1 MNLSL
6 KISIAFNGQCEAAFR
21 FYEQCLSGTITYM
34 LTWGNSPVAAEAPPG
49 WHTKIYHATLQ
60 IGDAAITG
68 GDPPPDRYKKPEGFS
83 FLLGMDDSVAAERV
97 FQALAENGRIEM
109 PLQKTFWAVRFGMVV
124 DRFGIPWM
132 VNCEQAGAAAG
143 DD

>member
-6 KISIAFNGQCEAAFR
+6 KISIAFNGQGEAAFR

-60 IGDAAITG
+60 IGDAAIKDRRRPGRLLNPLRAVIVDG
-68 GDPPPDRYKKPEGFS
+68 G
-83 FLLGMDDSVAAERV
+83 LG
-97 FQALAENGRIEM
+97 
-109 PLQKTFWAVRFGMVV
+109 
-124 DRFGIPWM
+124 
-132 VNCEQAGAAAG
+132 
-143 DD
+143 